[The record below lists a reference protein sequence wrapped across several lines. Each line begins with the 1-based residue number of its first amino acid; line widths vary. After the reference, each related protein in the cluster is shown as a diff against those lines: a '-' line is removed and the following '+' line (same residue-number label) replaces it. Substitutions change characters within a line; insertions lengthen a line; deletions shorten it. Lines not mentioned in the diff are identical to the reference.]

1 MFGERNPRSYLN
13 SWRDY
18 IVFERLATVFN
29 DLDRVN
35 WLLYQSFSVNSSL
48 ISSIEHAMMSANGT
62 QKSLSILNQHYEL
75 FINTAILPSQA

>member
-1 MFGERNPRSYLN
+1 MFVGRNPHSYLN

-18 IVFERLATVFN
+18 IVFGRSATVFN
-29 DLDRVN
+29 VLDRVN

-48 ISSIEHAMMSANGT
+48 ISSIEHAMISENGT